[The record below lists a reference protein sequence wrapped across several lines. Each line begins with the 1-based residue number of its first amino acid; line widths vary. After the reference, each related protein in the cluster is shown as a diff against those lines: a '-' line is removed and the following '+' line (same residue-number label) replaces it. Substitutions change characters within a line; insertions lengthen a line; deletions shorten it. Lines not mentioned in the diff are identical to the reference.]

1 MSFVSMLLM
10 KREFEY
16 SIHTGMI
23 SVIERT
29 VVHSQYARLFDVSSH
44 PCCCTQVQHVN
55 GLYPNCEF
63 ANVLRFIKCIY
74 DAAF

>member
-29 VVHSQYARLFDVSSH
+29 VVHSQYARLFDVSH
-44 PCCCTQVQHVN
+44 PL
-55 GLYPNCEF
+55 LYTSPTRKWT
-63 ANVLRFIKCIY
+63 LP
-74 DAAF
+74 